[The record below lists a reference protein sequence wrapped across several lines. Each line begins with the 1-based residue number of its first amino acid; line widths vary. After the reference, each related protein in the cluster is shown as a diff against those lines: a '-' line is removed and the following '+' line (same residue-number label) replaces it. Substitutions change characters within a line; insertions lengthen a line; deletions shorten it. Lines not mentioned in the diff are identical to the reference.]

1 MALNY
6 FMNALDNGMTP
17 KPNELYHGLQQA
29 FITEQWDN
37 TTALYCLLEQDMN
50 DAGEFPTFTFHETE
64 AWLNYVVGMTSTGVK
79 NGDDFRQLLF
89 ESLDHPCVRGRY
101 YKFENNYWIGD
112 FTDKH
117 ASVDKNMTIRRCNNY
132 MRIVD
137 PENGSIYQIP
147 CVVDYD
153 MSSPS
158 MQVTSHILTPNN
170 HATIMVQG
178 NPDTLCL
185 FQTNTRYILGSR
197 PFKLAGYQN
206 AMQDDYTSPMPTLL
220 YLDLYLDEI
229 HANDDLDKQIA
240 DNGVYDY
247 DISINSENMEL
258 AVGSGGS
265 LSADVTLNGQE
276 VNRTV
281 EWSTSNKSVVTIDG
295 LGAYQVVG
303 VVGASATITATLQGN
318 TNVSSTI
325 LISVVDVA
333 DIQPTI
339 ILNPAFKQI
348 REYETINLTLSAF
361 YNGNDYTPAQS
372 SLSLSENE
380 QTMNNEYLS
389 IVKNGNEYELK
400 CLKRTNTPQILY
412 YSVSNNAPVFEASGS
427 QAVQCV
433 SMMG

>member
-1 MALNY
+1 MKSLVLPFFNNALNS
-6 FMNALDNGMTP
+6 GMTP
-17 KPNELYHGLQQA
+17 QPNEMYRNLQQA
-29 FITEQWDN
+29 FISQQYDN
-37 TTALYCLLEQDMN
+37 TTALHTIQEQLTIGSSEYN
-50 DAGEFPTFTFHETE
+50 NVDA
-64 AWLNYVVGMTSTGVK
+64 WVVPIVEDSTTGRK
-79 NGDDFRQLLF
+79 AGRDFAKILF
-89 ESLDHPCVRGRY
+89 EDLAHEITMGLY
-101 YKFENNYWIGD
+101 YQFDNNYWLTYFFNE
-112 FTDKH
+112 FTTVEKDI
-117 ASVDKNMTIRRCNNY
+117 SVRRCNNY
-132 MRIVD
+132 LRIVD
-137 PENGSIYQIP
+137 PMNGSIFSVP
-147 CVVDYD
+147 CTVDYD

-158 MQVTSHILTPNN
+158 IQVTSNILTPNN
-170 HATIMVQG
+170 HATVMVQG
-178 NPDTLCL
+178 NADTTRL
-185 FQTNTRYILGSR
+185 FQTNARYILGSR
-197 PFKLAGYQN
+197 PFKLVGYQN

-247 DISINSENMEL
+247 DIFINSENMDL

-281 EWSTSNKSVVTIDG
+281 KWSTSNKSVVTIDG

-303 VVGASATITATLQGN
+303 SVGTSATITATLQGN
-318 TNVSSTI
+318 TNVSSAI
-325 LISVVDVA
+325 LISVVDVV

-339 ILNPAFKQI
+339 ILDPAFDKI

-361 YNGNDYTPAQS
+361 YNGNDYTPTQS

-412 YSVSNNAPVFEASGS
+412 YSVSNNDPVFEASGS